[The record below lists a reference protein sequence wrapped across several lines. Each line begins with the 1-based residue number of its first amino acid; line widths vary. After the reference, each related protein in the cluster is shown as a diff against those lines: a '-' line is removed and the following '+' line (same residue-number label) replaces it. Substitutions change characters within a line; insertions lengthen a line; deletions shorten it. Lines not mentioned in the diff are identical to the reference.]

1 MKKLILIL
9 FIITGIAF
17 QAKSQVKVY
26 ASGGPEIIFSLAEI
40 EDQARS
46 GSNILRFVPWFN
58 VQVNGNVD
66 FGKHFGFLFG
76 GAIRNVGFIYEYSD
90 TEPGSNATIKKKY
103 RNYNLALP
111 VGIKLGVMNSWL
123 FYGGYEIEFP
133 FSYKEKTF
141 INGVKQDSKITGWFT
156 GRVPSYYNSVFV
168 GVQFPYGF
176 SIKFKYYLSEFFN
189 QNFRAPD
196 GGLPYMGLKS
206 NVWYFSLNFGIFR
219 NTSAYY
225 KQKYH
230 KEGKKEYY

>member
-1 MKKLILIL
+1 M
-9 FIITGIAF
+9 FIITWISF
-17 QAKSQVKVY
+17 QATSQVKVY

-40 EDQARS
+40 EDQAKS
-46 GSNILRFVPWFN
+46 GSNILRFAPWFN

-66 FGKHFGFLFG
+66 LGKHFGFLFG
-76 GAIRNVGFIYEYSD
+76 GAIRNVG
-90 TEPGSNATIKKKY
+90 
-103 RNYNLALP
+103 
-111 VGIKLGVMNSWL
+111 
-123 FYGGYEIEFP
+123 EIEFP

-141 INGVKQDSKITGWFT
+141 INGVKQDTKITGWFT

-189 QNFRAPD
+189 QNFRAPG

-219 NTSAYY
+219 NTSTYY